1 MKAVWAIAKLT
12 IREAIRNKILYLLL
26 GFAALLISFSWMIGQ
41 LTVGDELKIMK
52 DLCISSIHIFG
63 VLITIFIGITLI
75 FKEMEKRTIYLV
87 ISKPI
92 HRYQFLLGK
101 FVGLA
106 LTLLGVL
113 IVLIIAFYGV
123 LTLRGEPSP
132 RVLLAFYPMYLEWL
146 IVAAIAILFSSFSTP
161 LLSTMLTFSAF
172 LMGHLTE
179 SLLMLKDRLASKFA
193 DLILSGLFYAL
204 PNLELFNIRSQMVHN
219 LPLPAG
225 YLVTALLYWF
235 LYLGTLLLFASFL
248 FQKKDFV

>member
-26 GFAALLISFSWMIGQ
+26 GFALLLISFSWIIGK
-41 LTVGDELKIMK
+41 LTVGDELKIVK

-63 VLITIFIGITLI
+63 VFITVFIGISLV
-75 FKEMEKRTIYLV
+75 FKELEKRTIYLV

-106 LTLLGVL
+106 LTLFGVL
-113 IVLIIAFYGV
+113 SVLVVGFYAILV
-123 LTLRGEPSP
+123 LHGEPSP
-132 RVLLAFYPMYLEWL
+132 RLILAFYPMYLEWL
-146 IVAAIAILFSSFSTP
+146 IVAGIAILFSSFSTP

-179 SLLMLKDRLASKFA
+179 SLLMLKDRLTSKLA
-193 DLILSGLFYAL
+193 DLLLNALFYAL

-219 LPLPAG
+219 LPLPSG
-225 YLVTALLYWF
+225 YLLTALLYWI
-235 LYLGTLLLFASFL
+235 LYLGTLMLFAAFL

>member
-26 GFAALLISFSWMIGQ
+26 GFAALLISFSWIIGE
-41 LTVGDELKIMK
+41 LTVGDELKIIK

-63 VLITIFIGITLI
+63 VFITIFIGISLV

-92 HRYQFLLGK
+92 HRYQFLFGK

-113 IVLIIAFYGV
+113 VVLVIGFYAVIA
-123 LTLRGEPSP
+123 LRGEPSP

-179 SLLMLKDRLASKFA
+179 SLLMLKERLASQFA
-193 DLILSGLFYAL
+193 NLILSGLFYAL

-219 LPLPAG
+219 LPLPPG
-225 YLVTALLYWF
+225 YLVTAFLYWF

>member
-26 GFAALLISFSWMIGQ
+26 GFAVLLIGFSWIIGK
-41 LTVGDELKIMK
+41 LTVGDESKIVK

-63 VLITIFIGITLI
+63 VSITIFIGISLV

-101 FVGLA
+101 FAGLA
-106 LTLLGVL
+106 LTLFGVLFVL
-113 IVLIIAFYGV
+113 IVLFYGV
-123 LTLRGEPSP
+123 LFVRGESSL

-146 IVAAIAILFSSFSTP
+146 IVAGIAILFSAFSTP
-161 LLSTMLTFSAF
+161 LLSTMMTLAAF

-179 SLLMLKDRLASKFA
+179 SLLMLKDRLSSQLA

-219 LPLPAG
+219 LPLPGG
-225 YLVTALLYWF
+225 YLLTALLYWI
-235 LYLGTLLLFASFL
+235 LYLGTLLMFGAFV
-248 FQKKDFV
+248 FQKKDFI

>member
-1 MKAVWAIAKLT
+1 
-12 IREAIRNKILYLLL
+12 
-26 GFAALLISFSWMIGQ
+26 
-41 LTVGDELKIMK
+41 
-52 DLCISSIHIFG
+52 
-63 VLITIFIGITLI
+63 
-75 FKEMEKRTIYLV
+75 
-87 ISKPI
+87 
-92 HRYQFLLGK
+92 
-101 FVGLA
+101 
-106 LTLLGVL
+106 
-113 IVLIIAFYGV
+113 
-123 LTLRGEPSP
+123 
-132 RVLLAFYPMYLEWL
+132 MYLEWL

-225 YLVTALLYWF
+225 YLVTAFVYWF